1 MINLKNLFALLI
13 FFLLLCNCSFDSKSG
28 IWGDNQKEKKRI
40 SDLEKRQKGI
50 IVIDKIYSSEK
61 IFTKEIAIRKKI
73 TLTKSYKN
81 STWQMSGSN
90 YQNNLGH
97 FFLSNTDEKLIKKK
111 IGKNKNPIPK
121 KNTTLLSYKGNLI
134 FSDDRGIIYNVTKNV
149 KQNWKINIYKKTYKN
164 IYKNLTLSIY
174 EDNLYVADN
183 MGFIY
188 SISLVTKKL
197 LWIKNHGVPFK
208 SNIKVFDNKIYVMD
222 QDNRILCFDTIKGLK
237 IWDLLTISSFIK
249 SQNLFSLAL
258 TNSADLLVLN
268 SSADLFKINGKDGSV
283 IYTTNTSGS
292 TLLDASDF
300 FVSSDLVL
308 TKKEIIFSASD
319 TIYSYDINNPII
331 NWETQVSSV
340 SSPIINNGNIFIVTR
355 NGYFVILD
363 QISGEIISS
372 NNILKVL
379 KKKHQETK
387 IVSFIMAS
395 GKIYSLTKNGFII
408 VSSPFSGKVESFK
421 KTGEI
426 LNNDPII
433 YDGNLFIITANAKI
447 IRYN

>member
-134 FSDDRGIIYNVTKNV
+134 F
-149 KQNWKINIYKKTYKN
+149 
-164 IYKNLTLSIY
+164 Y

-379 KKKHQETK
+379 KKKHQEAK